1 MKKFMVVCKSEGK
14 QWASFFDHQGEAE
27 EYRMNAECGIGALAE
42 VYEYKDESE
51 NECGGY
57 EFLYS

>member
-14 QWASFFDHQGEAE
+14 QWAKFFDHMDETE
-27 EYRMNAECGIGALAE
+27 EYRMNAVCGVGALAE
-42 VYEYKDESE
+42 VYQYADESE
-51 NECGGY
+51 TECGGY